1 MVSTI
6 FQSTEGP
13 SVREQVRWTE
23 RDYATQI
30 GHTAARSAETKF
42 GNGGLMVDGDGEW
55 AFDGSRAVERW
66 QAVEALDGWI
76 R

>member
-30 GHTAARSAETKF
+30 GHKAAGSAGTKF
-42 GNGGLMVDGDGEW
+42 GNGGLMVDGHGEW
-55 AFDGSRAVERW
+55 AFNGSRAVEQW
-66 QAVEALDGWI
+66 QAVEALSDWK